1 MLHSGSRGPGNRI
14 VKAKGHPESFES
26 CSHGAGRT
34 MSRSEARHG
43 FSLEDHRLATEAV
56 ECRKDVGVIDETPG
70 AYKSID
76 DVMKAQR
83 DPVEVVHT
91 LKLVVCIKG

>member
-1 MLHSGSRGPGNRI
+1 
-14 VKAKGHPESFES
+14 
-26 CSHGAGRT
+26 